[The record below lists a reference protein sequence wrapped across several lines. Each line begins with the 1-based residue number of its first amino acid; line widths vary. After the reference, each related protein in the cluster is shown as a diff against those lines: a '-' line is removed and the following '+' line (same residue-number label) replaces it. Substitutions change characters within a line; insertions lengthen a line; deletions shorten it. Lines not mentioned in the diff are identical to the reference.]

1 MSELDEHITLEDFER
16 LYSEYKPRFII
27 IARSYIRNNMAAE
40 DIVTD
45 SFLYFW
51 EAQYYYDYS
60 RIYFRFRKAWLS

>member
-1 MSELDEHITLEDFER
+1 MSELDKHITLEDFER

-51 EAQYYYDYS
+51 ETRTS
-60 RIYFRFRKAWLS
+60 

>member
-1 MSELDEHITLEDFER
+1 MSELDTHITLEDFER
-16 LYSEYKPRFII
+16 LYFEYKPPSII

-51 EAQYYYDYS
+51 ENKDKLNITTTIQAY
-60 RIYFRFRKAWLS
+60 I